1 MLMDSLILL
10 SMIQLPDVDMASE
23 ELKYNFEEGIHEAS
37 QAEEAQGKPLTLE
50 DLDAENKRHLQEAIS
65 TQLDLEKTLDSIY
78 DYIPG
83 QPPKE
88 LTAYNVALAEV
99 MTQKTDKLFAFAQYK
114 GALPIENL
122 GEDIRLGN
130 SEARM
135 ATLEVSDKIQTVAEY
150 YTKELFSRGVLPRL
164 RKLYENTL
172 GITFREPD
180 GFMRSLTLVGFD
192 DQTVVFAAV
201 TDARKVYEG
210 VLGQGAQAENMW
222 NDWKEPIPEEA
233 PRVFFHSDSKTKYAS
248 RTILVRDSSIEN
260 VVQFY
265 RRELN
270 TLGWTMMGEPLKQNS
285 ERTLMFSKES
295 KTCSLAVKK
304 QDDAFCEVL
313 TTCQVVQGQY

>member
-1 MLMDSLILL
+1 MLLDFFILFL
-10 SMIQLPDVDMASE
+10 LVQTPDVNAAFDDDFPDYISDDASVRVNE
-23 ELKYNFEEGIHEAS
+23 KDGN
-37 QAEEAQGKPLTLE
+37 PTLE
-50 DLDAENKRHLQEAIS
+50 EITSENRRRLDEAVS
-65 TQLDLEKTLDSIY
+65 VPLDLEKALDDIY
-78 DYIPG
+78 EYIPG

-88 LTAYNVALAEV
+88 LTAYNVSLAEV
-99 MTQKTDKLFAFAQYK
+99 MTQKTDKLFSFAQYK

-210 VLGQGAQAENMW
+210 VLGQGTQTEKMW
-222 NDWKEPIPEEA
+222 DDWKEPIPEEA
-233 PRVFFHSDSKTKYAS
+233 PRVFFHSDSNTKYAS
-248 RTILVRDSSIEN
+248 RTILVRDSTVEG

-270 TLGWTMMGEPLKQNS
+270 ALGWTVMGEPLKQNS
-285 ERTLMFSKES
+285 EWTLVFSKES

-304 QDDAFCEVL
+304 QDDVFCEVL
-313 TTCQVVQGQY
+313 ATCQIVQK